1 MENTL
6 NPLALPQET
15 FVKLLKKSGCHEMS
29 QEYLQK
35 LIDVGLP
42 LNGDGS
48 VSILEYIAW
57 LIREVNGNESNASAS
72 I

>member
-1 MENTL
+1 MENAL

-35 LIDVGLP
+35 FIDAGLP

-48 VSILEYIAW
+48 ISIVEYIAW
-57 LIREVNGNESNASAS
+57 LIREVNGNGSNASAS